1 MPARRSYTY
10 STYSGAFSER
20 AMKTQLT
27 IMVIITVILNI
38 VRLVKEGSQR
48 KQQMQ

>member
-1 MPARRSYTY
+1 
-10 STYSGAFSER
+10 
-20 AMKTQLT
+20 MKTQLT

-48 KQQMQ
+48 KQQQ